1 MKNLQLIM
9 NFENIDELKAFIT
22 DQEMIQ
28 NLKIKKIFKKPDD
41 KRGGKTVILH
51 QLAKEYQEKN
61 TETPYKICLKIVGKE
76 LRTKTQESLNINI

>member
-9 NFENIDELKAFIT
+9 NFESIDELKYFIT
-22 DQEMIQ
+22 DQEMI
-28 NLKIKKIFKKPDD
+28 NTIKIKKIFKKPDD

-61 TETPYKICLKIVGKE
+61 TDTPYKTCLKIVGKE
-76 LRTKTQESLNINI
+76 LRNKNQININI

>member
-9 NFENIDELKAFIT
+9 NFESIDELKSFIT
-22 DQEMIQ
+22 DQEMI
-28 NLKIKKIFKKPDD
+28 NTIKIKKIFKKPDD

-61 TETPYKICLKIVGKE
+61 TDTPYKTCLKIVGKE
-76 LRTKTQESLNINI
+76 LRNKNQININI